1 MTGALPCRPRLAVGD
16 VLGRLAF
23 AQPGL
28 ACQLNKPRVISGT
41 PSAFYLLSK
50 VCQHAPFGKDQF
62 PQAADRPGALC
73 AKSVPV
79 SRLVHHLHQDRSAA
93 ACLLASLFPLPHRAF
108 PLALLRAAFAHSTHI
123 GFRARLGS
131 QSLASQGVA
140 MPLGYHFPRSFH
152 ETQ

>member
-1 MTGALPCRPRLAVGD
+1 MIAVVPCRPRLAIGD
-16 VLGRLAF
+16 VLGRLGL
-23 AQPGL
+23 AQLGH
-28 ACQLNKPRVISGT
+28 ACQLNKPRVIFVT
-41 PSAFYLLSK
+41 RSAFSLLST
-50 VCQHAPFGKDQF
+50 VRQHAPFGKDRF

-79 SRLVHHLHQDRSAA
+79 SRLVHHLHQDRFAA

-140 MPLGYHFPRSFH
+140 MPRGYHFPRSFH